1 MTARSETLPLV
12 ILLVVYLLAF
22 ALHCLYVEFA
32 GTTVVQFFTRHVEL
46 RAGEMLWRITEMA
59 IPIAAALAIV
69 WLLCRYFSLELASP
83 LRAGYVPYFRV
94 TPTIYCT
101 SESIASLNGGRTG
114 LYKNTFFL
122 QVKNDLRPAMTLKSA
137 QVRLFH
143 LGRPVLARIRDASC
157 GSVDLPPGESMLVE
171 VGAVVSFHACGSRGG
186 DQTMPEHMARMYF
199 RDVSNGRVSFDVE
212 DFLGKRRY
220 GLVPQEPKNSVRELL
235 LAISA
240 DEVRSFYLV
249 VSIDTSDPN
258 SPIKCI
264 KPVAL
269 KSAGWSVEL
278 RELRQAKPRSIASI
292 TMSVPCTLSKS

>member
-1 MTARSETLPLV
+1 MTARSEAIPL
-12 ILLVVYLLAF
+12 ILLLVVYLLAF
-22 ALHCLYVEFA
+22 AFHCLYVEFA
-32 GTTVVQFFTRHVEL
+32 GTTVVQFFTRHFEL

-59 IPIAAALAIV
+59 IPIAAALAMV
-69 WLLCRYFSLELASP
+69 WLLCRNFSLESASP
-83 LRAGYVPYFRV
+83 FRAGYVPYFRV

-122 QVKNDLRPAMTLKSA
+122 QVKNDLRPAMTLKNA

-186 DQTMPEHMARMYF
+186 EKIMPEHMARMYF
-199 RDVSNGRVSFDVE
+199 RDVSNGRLSFDVE

-240 DEVRSFYLV
+240 EEVRSFYLV

-264 KPVAL
+264 KPVPL

-278 RELRQAKPRSIASI
+278 RELREPKARSFHSFNYNERALDS
-292 TMSVPCTLSKS
+292 L

>member
-1 MTARSETLPLV
+1 
-12 ILLVVYLLAF
+12 
-22 ALHCLYVEFA
+22 
-32 GTTVVQFFTRHVEL
+32 
-46 RAGEMLWRITEMA
+46 
-59 IPIAAALAIV
+59 
-69 WLLCRYFSLELASP
+69 
-83 LRAGYVPYFRV
+83 
-94 TPTIYCT
+94 
-101 SESIASLNGGRTG
+101 
-114 LYKNTFFL
+114 
-122 QVKNDLRPAMTLKSA
+122 
-137 QVRLFH
+137 
-143 LGRPVLARIRDASC
+143 
-157 GSVDLPPGESMLVE
+157 
-171 VGAVVSFHACGSRGG
+171 
-186 DQTMPEHMARMYF
+186 MPEHMARMYF

-278 RELRQAKPRSIASI
+278 RELRQARPRSIASI